1 MHDTIGRNRLR
12 GAARTCFGEG
22 GTVIKR
28 AKNNQFRGEEKG
40 KEKEEKDRDMAFD
53 L

>member
-1 MHDTIGRNRLR
+1 MHGTVERNRLR

-22 GTVIKR
+22 RTIIKR
-28 AKNNQFRGEEKG
+28 AKDNQFHGK
-40 KEKEEKDRDMAFD
+40 KEKKDRDVAFN